1 LRHADFVPKP
11 MQMTMEPEHAGE
23 GAAYSYKPS
32 LLGAGWRFKL
42 TGNGI
47 DWSAG
52 VRSGHVPFDQVRRL
66 HMSYVPMSMQS
77 HRFVTE
83 LWAADGTKL
92 RIVSTSWKSMVEQSR
107 QDAAYSTFV
116 AELHR
121 GLVASGVPVR
131 CERGRAPYLYWPGL
145 AILAAVAAG
154 LILLIVRALQAET
167 IAGAVFIAA
176 FLALFLWQGGHF
188 FRRNRPGRYPSGA
201 PPRDLMPDA

>member
-32 LLGAGWRFKL
+32 LLGAGWGFKL

-77 HRFVTE
+77 HRFVTQ
-83 LWAADGTKL
+83 LWAADRTKL

-116 AELHR
+116 GELHR
-121 GLVASGVPVR
+121 RLVAAGVPVH
-131 CERGRAPYLYWPGL
+131 CERGRAVWLYWPGL
-145 AILAAVAAG
+145 AIFAAVALGFAV
-154 LILLIVRALQAET
+154 LIVRALQADA

-176 FLALFLWQGGHF
+176 FFALFLWQGGHF
-188 FRRNRPGRYPSGA
+188 FRRNRPGLYRPDA